1 MSAIESKQHDTA
13 RVIRSFLKLNG
24 VAISLAAA
32 TSVSL
37 LIKDPDAGT
46 SVRRSATIYGVPTTG
61 EVRYQPIAADVASPG
76 TFLLEW
82 EITFNDGRVQTVPD
96 GEDSDIAYDTW
107 TILKD
112 LG

>member
-1 MSAIESKQHDTA
+1 MSTITSKQHDTG

-24 VAISLAAA
+24 VAIPLAGA
-32 TSVSL
+32 TVVL
-37 LIKDPDAGT
+37 IIKDPDAGT
-46 SVRRSATIYGVPTTG
+46 AVRRNATTQDAVTA
-61 EVRYQPIAADVASPG
+61 EVRYQPVAGDVANPG

-82 EITFNDGRVQTVPD
+82 EITFADTKLQTAPD
-96 GEDSDIAYDTW
+96 GEYDVW